1 MSLIIKKNTTFKIPR
16 TGFGAPILWKIAI
29 FGAGK
34 NVLNGEYAWDG
45 TTLENGKPKYYEVFN
60 GENYIFWN
68 VSEWALYDADYSERA
83 YISSDL
89 ITWQPDDGAAPAPT
103 AVISYS
109 QSSYINSIYF
119 GVDAA
124 NDLYDTIVSRSSG
137 GTTQFNNGPSVAV
150 GWNDTRWEAT
160 VDETPFYWSEDLFI
174 WYNANDTLAVASLI
188 IGMTYSA

>member
-1 MSLIIKKNTTFKIPR
+1 MAFIVKRDALR
-16 TGFGAPILWKIAI
+16 TIWKIAI

-68 VSEWALYDADYSERA
+68 VSEWALYDTDYSEIA

-89 ITWQPDDGAAPAPT
+89 ITWQPDDAIAPAPT

-119 GVDAA
+119 GYDADG
-124 NDLYDTIVSRSSG
+124 DLYDSTVSRSSG
-137 GTTQFNNGPSVAV
+137 GTTEFSNGPEVLV
-150 GWNDTRWEAT
+150 TWNSEDTKWEAISYG
-160 VDETPFYWSEDLFI
+160 TPFYRSEDLFI